1 MSQNKKQYL
10 SKFWNHNLNPIT
22 GWIDEKRK
30 DERERSKDKFVDLNK
45 YLLNQKELREKLL
58 TAKKSKDESNI

>member
-10 SKFWNHNLNPIT
+10 SKFWNYNLNPIT